1 MTYKDFLENQKI
13 ENEDYFFFSNTDGE
27 DIYIYFS
34 TDPSI
39 CFQVMRK
46 YEFENR
52 EMLASDVSE
61 LITFACEEV
70 DRLSY

>member
-1 MTYKDFLENQKI
+1 MTYKDFLENQI
-13 ENEDYFFFSNTDGE
+13 EDAEYFFFSNIDGD

-34 TDPSI
+34 ADPSI
-39 CFQVMRK
+39 CFKVMRK
-46 YEFENR
+46 YEYENR

-70 DRLSY
+70 ELSY

>member
-13 ENEDYFFFSNTDGE
+13 ENEDYFFFSDTDGE

-34 TDPSI
+34 ADPNI
-39 CFQVMRK
+39 CFKVMRK

-52 EMLASDVSE
+52 EMLASDISE